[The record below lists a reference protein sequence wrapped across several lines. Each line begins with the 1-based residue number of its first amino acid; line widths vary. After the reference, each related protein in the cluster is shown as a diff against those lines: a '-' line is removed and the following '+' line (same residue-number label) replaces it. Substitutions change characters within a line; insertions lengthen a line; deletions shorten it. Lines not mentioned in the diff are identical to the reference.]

1 MIVLFQVLWAIGCI
15 AWNLYGLYLINQGQP
30 AIGPTA
36 SAAGAVVCAAF
47 AFLFWW
53 LTGKQK
59 RLPYI
64 VISAIAALMAGFTI
78 YGSFTKDPSL
88 WPSEEWRWAGI
99 ILNGIGVMACI
110 AGITK
115 TLNNK
120 NQTS

>member
-1 MIVLFQVLWAIGCI
+1 MIVLLQVLWAFGCI
-15 AWNLYGLYLINQGQP
+15 AWNLYGLYLINQGLP

-36 SAAGAVVCAAF
+36 SVTGAVVCAAF
-47 AFLFWW
+47 AFLFWL

-64 VISAIAALMAGFTI
+64 VLSAIAALMAGITI
-78 YGSFTKDPSL
+78 YGSFTKDLSL
-88 WPSEEWRWAGI
+88 WPSEEWGWAGI
-99 ILNGIGVMACI
+99 ILNGIGVLACV